1 MQQPGKERWLW
12 SALQTSRG
20 AIRDL
25 VLMSLFVNI
34 LVLSI
39 PVFVLQVYDRVVFHS
54 GLTTLQGLII
64 GMCLVIGFD
73 YVLRQARSRVFQGI
87 ARRVDANIGRALYAK
102 VQSLPMRVLESR
114 ASHFW
119 QSIFRDVNAIRNM
132 ISGPSAVLMLDL
144 PFAVLF
150 FIVVAII
157 APPVAWVLLVF
168 IPLFMI
174 LAWRSGSVMQ
184 KAAASE
190 RETSQNREG
199 LMNEII
205 AGRATVKALAL
216 DETLRPRWEERH
228 ADAIEGA
235 QQRGEM
241 GDGYQNLGY
250 IMTLSTTIVITTVGA
265 LAILDQQMT
274 IGSLIAANMLGSRL
288 VMPMS
293 QLVSQWRMFTQYRES
308 MKRLNEVF
316 AMPSDRQEESVDIGR
331 PTGAITLEKLIYK
344 YGPDAPAA
352 INGIDGV
359 IGPRGLHG
367 IIGANGSGKSTLL
380 KLIRGVYQANEGR
393 VLLDDADITQFTS
406 RQLAQW
412 VGYLPQECTL
422 FAGTIRDNIAIAHG
436 DADDSEIVEASKRA
450 QAHQF
455 IIDSPDGYAAEL
467 TEGGGGLSAGQRQRI
482 VIARTMLREPPVLL
496 LDEPSSNL
504 DKEAE
509 LALATTLRA
518 YSRKNTV
525 LVVTHSPEFLKVCDS
540 ILVLEKGRVAM
551 AGPAAQVLSRLEAKQ
566 SEQSRKAAV
575 GDSSVD
581 TPPPADKPARQ
592 ERLA

>member
-1 MQQPGKERWLW
+1 MQQTDDDDNWLW
-12 SALQTSRG
+12 SALRSSRG
-20 AIRDL
+20 AMRDL

-73 YVLRQARSRVFQGI
+73 YILRQARSRVFQGV
-87 ARRVDANIGRALYAK
+87 ARRVDAKVGQTLYAK

-114 ASHFW
+114 PSHFW
-119 QSIFRDVNAIRNM
+119 QSIFRDVDAIRNM

-150 FIVVAII
+150 FIVIWVI
-157 APPVAWVLLVF
+157 APPVAWVLMVF

-174 LAWRSGSVMQ
+174 LAWRSGRVMR
-184 KAAASE
+184 KAATSE
-190 RETSQNREG
+190 RETTQNREG
-199 LMNEII
+199 LLNEII

-216 DETLRPRWEERH
+216 DATLRPRWEERH

-235 QQRGEM
+235 QERGELS
-241 GDGYQNLGY
+241 DGYHNLGY
-250 IMTLSTTIVITTVGA
+250 IMTLSTTIVVTTIGA
-265 LAILDQQMT
+265 LAILEQQMT
-274 IGSLIAANMLGSRL
+274 IGSLIAANMLGARL

-293 QLVSQWRMFTQYRES
+293 QLVSQWRMFMQFRES

-316 AMPSDRQEESVDIGR
+316 SLPSDRQDEAVDMGR
-331 PTGAITLEKLIYK
+331 PEGVIKLEKLVYK
-344 YGPDAPAA
+344 YAPDGAPA
-352 INGIDGV
+352 IDTVDGV

-380 KLIRGVYQANEGR
+380 KLIRGVYPPVEGR
-393 VLLDDADITQFTS
+393 VLLDDADIEQFTS
-406 RQLAQW
+406 RQMAER

-422 FAGTIRDNIAIAHG
+422 FAGTVRDNIAIAHP
-436 DADDSEIVEASKRA
+436 DAEDAEIIEASKRA

-455 IIDSPDGYAAEL
+455 IIDSPDGYGSSL
-467 TEGGGGLSAGQRQRI
+467 TEGGSGLSAGQRQRI
-482 VIARTMLREPPVLL
+482 AIARTMLKEPAVLL
-496 LDEPSSNL
+496 LDEPSGNL
-504 DKEAE
+504 DRDAE
-509 LALATTLRA
+509 RGLADSLRA

-525 LVVTHSPEFLKVCDS
+525 LVVTHSPTILEVCDS
-540 ILVLEKGRVAM
+540 ILVLEKGHVVM
-551 AGPAAQVLSRLEAKQ
+551 AGPAAQVLLRLDARPKPGESQADETVPEA
-566 SEQSRKAAV
+566 S
-575 GDSSVD
+575 
-581 TPPPADKPARQ
+581 TRQ
-592 ERLA
+592 EAPA

>member
-1 MQQPGKERWLW
+1 MQQSDDDAKWLR
-12 SALQTSRG
+12 SALRSSRG

-73 YVLRQARSRVFQGI
+73 YILRQARSRVFQGV
-87 ARRVDANIGRALYAK
+87 ARRVDASVGQALYAK

-114 ASHFW
+114 PSHYW
-119 QSIFRDVNAIRNM
+119 QSIFRDVDAIRNM

-150 FIVVAII
+150 FVVVWVI
-157 APPVAWVLLVF
+157 APPVAVVLMVF

-174 LAWRSGSVMQ
+174 LAWRSGKVMR
-184 KAAASE
+184 KAATSE
-190 RETSQNREG
+190 RETTQNREG
-199 LMNEII
+199 LLNEII

-216 DETLRPRWEERH
+216 DATLRPRWEDRH
-228 ADAIEGA
+228 ADAIEVA
-235 QQRGEM
+235 QERGELS
-241 GDGYQNLGY
+241 DGYHNLGY
-250 IMTLSTTIVITTVGA
+250 IMTLSTTIVVTTVGA
-265 LAILDQQMT
+265 LAILEQQMT
-274 IGSLIAANMLGSRL
+274 IGSLIAANMLGARL

-293 QLVSQWRMFTQYRES
+293 QLVSQWRMFMQFRES

-316 AMPSDRQEESVDIGR
+316 AMPSDRQDPAVEMGR
-331 PTGAITLEKLIYK
+331 PNGIIKLEKLVYK
-344 YGPDAPAA
+344 YTPDGAA
-352 INGIDGV
+352 ALDTVDGV

-380 KLIRGVYQANEGR
+380 KLIRGVYPPSEGR
-393 VLLDDADITQFTS
+393 VLLDDADIAQFTS
-406 RQLAQW
+406 RQMAER

-422 FAGTIRDNIAIAHG
+422 FAGTVRDNIAIAHPDVE
-436 DADDSEIVEASKRA
+436 DAEIVEASERA

-455 IIDSPDGYAAEL
+455 IIDSPDGYGAAL

-482 VIARTMLREPPVLL
+482 AIARTMLREPPVLL
-496 LDEPSSNL
+496 LDEPSGNL
-504 DKEAE
+504 DRDAE
-509 LALATTLRA
+509 QGLAESLRA

-525 LVVTHSPEFLKVCDS
+525 LVVTHSPTILTACDS

-551 AGPAAQVLSRLEAKQ
+551 AGPAAQVLARLESRDKQ
-566 SEQSRKAAV
+566 GAANEAPTKSEPER
-575 GDSSVD
+575 GGI
-581 TPPPADKPARQ
+581 PA
-592 ERLA
+592 